1 MLDTNRILM
10 EQSLASKFNLMI
22 TTINALGEER
32 ESSIRMKRK
41 DFLEQ
46 TKGTQ
51 LRVKLVDSYPSGEM
65 EIDWLYIKKDGKSAW
80 IKEREE

>member
-22 TTINALGEER
+22 TTVNALGEER
-32 ESSIRMKRK
+32 EASIKMKRK

-46 TKGTQ
+46 TKGAQ